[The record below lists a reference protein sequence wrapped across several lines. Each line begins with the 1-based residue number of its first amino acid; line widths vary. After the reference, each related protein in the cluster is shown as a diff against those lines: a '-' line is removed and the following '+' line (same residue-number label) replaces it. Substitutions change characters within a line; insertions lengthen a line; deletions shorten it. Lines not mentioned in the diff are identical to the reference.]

1 MCPQVIKQPTRSKS
15 QAWTSLSFSWNQ
27 AYTMGVVSGTCDPG
41 LWVTRAGG
49 CQIWGQPGLHND
61 ILSPNKT
68 KIHPHP
74 LTLLYVCAGRSSK
87 TNYLDLMFMGTEIHS
102 WTLPSSE
109 HSHLDMK
116 CKPVPWKKF
125 SGSPCPLHEMM
136 DVTLTLDLKMT
147 WRKKKT
153 FVLLL
158 LGWRGWSRHVA
169 SPIWQKP
176 FYITPTAKCE
186 HVNPQL
192 ASGVDEERWGKIK
205 PREDV
210 TQKMA
215 QELTEREDFDF
226 PNPSGYHLHHNM
238 CKWLPLEF
246 SSTTQPAKS
255 QPVSLSRLA
264 WLASYSGSHS
274 FDRLN

>member
-1 MCPQVIKQPTRSKS
+1 MFVL
-15 QAWTSLSFSWNQ
+15 A
-27 AYTMGVVSGTCDPG
+27 
-41 LWVTRAGG
+41 
-49 CQIWGQPGLHND
+49 
-61 ILSPNKT
+61 
-68 KIHPHP
+68 P
-74 LTLLYVCAGRSSK
+74 LLRWITWISCV
-87 TNYLDLMFMGTEIHS
+87 GTEIHS

-116 CKPVPWKKF
+116 CKTVPWKKF
-125 SGSPCPLHEMM
+125 CGSLCPLHGMM

-158 LGWRGWSRHVA
+158 LGWRGWPRHVA

-176 FYITPTAKCE
+176 FYMTPTAKCK
-186 HVNPQL
+186 HINPQL
-192 ASGVDEERWGKIK
+192 ASGVDEERQGKIK

-215 QELTEREDFDF
+215 QELAEREDFNF

-274 FDRLN
+274 FDRLNQICRPGWV